1 VHELG
6 VVIEV
11 VKTVDDF
18 ARKNHVRQIQTLVL
32 QIGELSSMIPKYVED
47 CFPMAIEGTILQ
59 SSKLKIEI
67 LPGNAICSECGKVFN
82 LLQNEN
88 VCPGCAGKKWEI
100 ISGKEFVIKEIIAC

>member
-1 VHELG
+1 MG

-18 ARKNHVRQIQTLVL
+18 ARKNNVQQIETLVL

-47 CFPMAIEGTILQ
+47 CFPMAVEGTILQ
-59 SSKLKIEI
+59 NSKLKIEV
-67 LPGNAICSECGKVFN
+67 LPGNAICSGCGKVFN
-82 LLQNEN
+82 LLQNEST
-88 VCPGCAGKKWEI
+88 CPSCAGKKWEI